1 MRLSAIDKFFSREN
15 VVKFLFLITL
25 PLSVFVVSCNDS
37 DSSEDTIEEIRAN
50 KEKGE
55 AYLKEIESMSGVKK
69 DPSGLL
75 YQVVTATNGTKPGA
89 KDTVCIH
96 YNGFQVDGSQFI
108 AKNDTIA
115 MEDLEKGLHIGLRHM
130 NEGATYNLYVPYYL
144 MYGTSKASTV
154 YDGNTITITEYSA
167 LMYEMRLDSI
177 IFVK

>member
-1 MRLSAIDKFFSREN
+1 MKLNPIGKFFSREN
-15 VVKFLFLITL
+15 VVKIILLMTI
-25 PLSVFVVSCNDS
+25 PLSLFVVSCNDN

-55 AYLKEIESMSGVKK
+55 SYLKEIESMAGVKK

-75 YQVVTATNGTKPGA
+75 YKVITATDGTKPGA
-89 KDTVCIH
+89 RDTVCIH
-96 YNGFQVDGSQFI
+96 YDGFQVDGSQFI

-130 NEGATYNLYVPYYL
+130 TEGATYNLYVPYYL

-154 YDGNTITITEYSA
+154 YNGNSITIIEYSA